1 MQSKAN
7 GRVRRSHSTGTEK
20 LVSALLVLLVAAN
33 ALWAAATWRTGPILG
48 AGGYCVIL
56 LVVLRWKDFRASLVG
71 GGVGAL
77 VHLGEQ
83 FCWSGW
89 TWRPDSVF
97 LLMNAALAA
106 AVLALSIRVLR
117 SPETGPVD
125 RKDPRP

>member
-7 GRVRRSHSTGTEK
+7 GRARQNYSTGTEK
-20 LVSALLVLLVAAN
+20 LVLALLVLLVAAN
-33 ALWAAATWRTGPILG
+33 ALWAAAAWRTGPILG

-56 LVVLRWKDFRASLVG
+56 WVVLRWKDFRASLIG
-71 GGVGAL
+71 GGVGTV

-83 FCWSGW
+83 FCWSGQ
-89 TWRPDSVF
+89 TWRPGSAF
-97 LLMNAALAA
+97 LLTNAILAA

-125 RKDPRP
+125 REDPGP